1 MQARPAAAR
10 ALARLLRDGVSL
22 DTALPEAL
30 ATVSA
35 DERALVSELCY
46 GTLRWHPRLD
56 ALATRLLH
64 RPLRARDRDLLALL
78 LIGLYQLQRMRIPDH
93 AAVAETVA
101 GADALGKRWARGL
114 LNAALRRYLRERE
127 ALEQAVDAEPT
138 ALHAHPAWLLE
149 RLRDAW
155 PEQWPAIVAAN
166 NARAPMAL
174 RVNLARGNRA
184 AYLERLAAAGL
195 PANPIPHTAAGVQL
209 DEPCDVARL
218 PGFSDGDVSVQDG
231 AAQFAA
237 TLLAPA
243 AGARVLDAC
252 AAPGGKSAALLE
264 RRPQPDTLVAI
275 DRSEARLQRLH
286 ETLARI
292 GGRATVLVAD
302 AGTPADWWDGTP
314 FDAVLL
320 DAPCSGS
327 GVIRRHPD
335 IKLLRRPDDLPRLVA
350 EQARL
355 LAALWPLVA
364 PGGCLLY
371 ATCSVLPDENDKQI
385 SNFLAAHPD
394 AEEQQIDADWG
405 HSCRHGRQI
414 LPGEDGM
421 DGFFYAHL
429 RHRG

>member
-22 DTALPEAL
+22 DTALPHAL
-30 ATVSA
+30 DAVA
-35 DERALVSELCY
+35 PDARALVSELCY
-46 GTLRWHPRLD
+46 GTLRWHPRLE

-64 RPLRARDRDLLALL
+64 RPLRARDSDVLALL
-78 LIGLYQLQRMRIPDH
+78 LLGLYQLQRMRIPDH

-114 LNAALRRYLRERE
+114 LNAALRRYQRERE
-127 ALEQAVDAEPT
+127 ALERAVDADP
-138 ALHAHPAWLLE
+138 AVACAHPAWLLDA
-149 RLRDAW
+149 LRRAW
-155 PEQWPAIVAAN
+155 PEAWQGIAAAN

-174 RVNLARGNRA
+174 RVNLARGTRD
-184 AYLERLAAAGL
+184 AYLERLAPAGL
-195 PANPIPHTAAGVQL
+195 AASPIPHTEAGLQL
-209 DEPCDVARL
+209 AEPCDVARL
-218 PGFSDGDVSVQDG
+218 PGFAEGDVSVQDG
-231 AAQFAA
+231 AAQLAA
-237 TLLAPA
+237 SLLAPES
-243 AGARVLDAC
+243 GARVLDAC

-264 RRPQPDTLVAI
+264 RRPAPGTLLAL
-275 DRSEARLQRLH
+275 DRSEARLERLH
-286 ETLARI
+286 DTLARI
-292 GGRATVLVAD
+292 GGQAQVLAAD
-302 AGTPADWWDGTP
+302 AGTPGDWWDGIP

-335 IKLLRRPDDLPRLVA
+335 IKLLRRADDLPRLAA

-385 SNFLAAHPD
+385 SHFLAAHPD
-394 AEEQQIDADWG
+394 AEEPPIDAAWG
-405 HSCRHGRQI
+405 RPGRHGRQI
-414 LPGEDGM
+414 LPGENGM
-421 DGFFYAHL
+421 DGFYYARL
-429 RHRG
+429 RRRA